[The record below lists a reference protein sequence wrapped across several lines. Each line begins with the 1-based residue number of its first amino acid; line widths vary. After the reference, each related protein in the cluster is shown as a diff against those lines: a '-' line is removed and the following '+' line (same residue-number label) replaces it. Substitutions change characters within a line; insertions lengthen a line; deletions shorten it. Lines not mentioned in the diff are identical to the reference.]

1 MGGCAEGGRRGENR
15 RIGEER
21 REKGEALGAW
31 WEIARVDEMNLDI
44 ILPHLNNFLFGF
56 RYDNRQLP
64 PTYHLPH
71 LSFFLSSSYPTPQ
84 SQNTHPPPRQK
95 PIIDHYHTLQT
106 PHPHS
111 HPLIH
116 SLPPPAPSPNPPH
129 DKHERQQNR
138 HLDQRPHG
146 TRQRLP
152 ALAPKHRHRHRD
164 RQFEIVA
171 RGRERLRRG
180 DRIPAAAPAGQEQG
194 GGEGEEEIDGEGHG
208 DAGDGDDL
216 VDGAGGLRGEED
228 DDGEEE
234 AEEGERGEVPEEGGV
249 VPGWVDEVAQRGAR
263 RERGGQGDAEE
274 DGD

>member
-1 MGGCAEGGRRGENR
+1 MYIPPNPATCTTPYCTVPYSTYFRKTTLFENVSQRLGGWWAIVNRWRSGRWDEMGGCAEGGRRGENR

-106 PHPHS
+106 PHPHP
-111 HPLIH
+111 HPH
-116 SLPPPAPSPNPPH
+116 SLTPSTRPVPQPASRQARAPTKPAPRPTAPRHTPTPARSRAQTPPPPPRSPVRNCCS
-129 DKHERQQNR
+129 
-138 HLDQRPHG
+138 RP
-146 TRQRLP
+146 
-152 ALAPKHRHRHRD
+152 
-164 RQFEIVA
+164 
-171 RGRERLRRG
+171 
-180 DRIPAAAPAGQEQG
+180 
-194 GGEGEEEIDGEGHG
+194 
-208 DAGDGDDL
+208 
-216 VDGAGGLRGEED
+216 
-228 DDGEEE
+228 
-234 AEEGERGEVPEEGGV
+234 
-249 VPGWVDEVAQRGAR
+249 
-263 RERGGQGDAEE
+263 
-274 DGD
+274 